1 MFDPFT
7 QNKMQVTWV
16 FKSVITFYVFYF
28 ASLKIFFSSFF
39 CAFFELI
46 FFFSGSSANP
56 LVQSFIVG

>member
-16 FKSVITFYVFYF
+16 FKSVITFYIFYF
-28 ASLKIFFSSFF
+28 ASLKMFFSSFF

-46 FFFSGSSANP
+46 FFFQEAQP
-56 LVQSFIVG
+56 TH